1 MSKMKKEVLID
12 SKILIIDDIA
22 ENIQVLAGILHKE
35 KVKISFATRAAQG
48 IETAI
53 NTQPDLILMDV
64 TMPEMDGFTATKILK
79 ENSSTKDIPVIFLT
93 ARTDTKDLVTGFN
106 AGGVDYIVKP
116 YNPTELLLRIITH
129 LELKKSKEE
138 ILQQKQKLEMANKE
152 KDKFLSIVSHDL
164 RSPFAGI
171 LGLTQFMIED
181 YDSFSSDD
189 MKEYLNNF
197 YTSLK
202 VQYQFMEDLLSWG
215 NFQMGRKKVHPEDF
229 LVSELLKNNQII
241 VQETLKQKSQTL
253 TIEFEND
260 IYAFADRQM
269 VSSVVHNLITNAMK
283 FSPIG
288 KEIKLYAKNIADNVE
303 IGVIDKGVG
312 LEKVD
317 SAKLFK
323 IDTVFTN
330 PGTNNEKGTGLGLLL
345 CSEMVRNNKGEIFV
359 DSEIG
364 VGSRFYFTLPKSS
377 IH

>member
-79 ENSSTKDIPVIFLT
+79 ENSSTKGIPVIFLT

-138 ILQQKQKLEMANKE
+138 ILEQKQKLEMANKE